1 MTGGRVA
8 ARPGSGRRTRARGRA
23 GGSGT
28 PLDAAAPPGFLGPG
42 SPRSQAEQRRC
53 PRPEPSRSQTD
64 APGQRGGR
72 VEPPLVSCRSRSS
85 LRVLQGVAGARLPTH
100 CDTLSHGGTV
110 PGPRAPRAF
119 CLPKRR
125 AGSGSLLLSL
135 PLILGG
141 IARAARY
148 LFRLERL
155 PRAARGGSG
164 AASPTTPRGRGPDP
178 GPTPPAPGGA
188 GRCSRGSPEG
198 PRRAAGGTR
207 LRLPVPP
214 RDGPGVNVS
223 FLTG

>member
-28 PLDAAAPPGFLGPG
+28 PLDAAAPPGLLGPG

-110 PGPRAPRAF
+110 PGPRAPRA
-119 CLPKRR
+119 LPTKAPRGLR
-125 AGSGSLLLSL
+125 LLLLSL
-135 PLILGG
+135 PLIWEESPG
-141 IARAARY
+141 
-148 LFRLERL
+148 RLAICSDLNGSPERH
-155 PRAARGGSG
+155 GEG
-164 AASPTTPRGRGPDP
+164 AG
-178 GPTPPAPGGA
+178 PPAPP
-188 GRCSRGSPEG
+188 REG
-198 PRRAAGGTR
+198 DGDQIPVPRRR
-207 LRLPVPP
+207 LREALGDAPGAAPKAPGGQRGARASASPCPP